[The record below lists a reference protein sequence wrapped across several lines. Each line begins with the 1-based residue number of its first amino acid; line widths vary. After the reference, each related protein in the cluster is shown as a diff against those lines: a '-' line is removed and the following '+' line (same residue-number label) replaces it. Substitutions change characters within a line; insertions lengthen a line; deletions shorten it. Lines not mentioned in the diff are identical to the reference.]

1 MSTDHDFSSQNSAHD
16 APAAQSSRKVP
27 WSDVANSA
35 SAGHELPAYTALYGQ
50 LGDEELVI
58 RPSGEPENPTSSGSP
73 VKSLEKAHDS
83 VEVSAAKPLGLEN
96 LKIFYVLRIAL
107 AYIPIV
113 VIAYSW
119 INSMARYSTSY
130 REETSVNLLSVE
142 RPLSHIAILGFLMIP
157 YAVYVTAVQ
166 TRACAKFIRHK
177 DYLWVE
183 KVNNYGLVFSFVMTM
198 ITVAY
203 DNPFGCLMV
212 LFDLGVSIVFVK
224 MMGSETVKTK
234 PAARPLNI
242 ANLDS
247 KESSNN
253 SLSDEEAE
261 K

>member
-73 VKSLEKAHDS
+73 AKSPEKAQDS
-83 VEVSAAKPLGLEN
+83 VSAAKPLGLEN

-198 ITVAY
+198 VTVAY

>member
-1 MSTDHDFSSQNSAHD
+1 MSTDHDFSPHSSARD

-58 RPSGEPENPTSSGSP
+58 RPSGEPENDAEKPENPTSSGSP
-73 VKSLEKAHDS
+73 VKSPEKAHDS

-157 YAVYVTAVQ
+157 YAVYITAVQ
-166 TRACAKFIRHK
+166 TRACAKFIRRK
-177 DYLWVE
+177 DYPWVE
-183 KVNNYGLVFSFVMTM
+183 KVNNYGLVFSFV

-224 MMGSETVKTK
+224 MMGSETAKTK

-247 KESSNN
+247 KESSNKQ
-253 SLSDEEAE
+253 SQ
-261 K
+261 